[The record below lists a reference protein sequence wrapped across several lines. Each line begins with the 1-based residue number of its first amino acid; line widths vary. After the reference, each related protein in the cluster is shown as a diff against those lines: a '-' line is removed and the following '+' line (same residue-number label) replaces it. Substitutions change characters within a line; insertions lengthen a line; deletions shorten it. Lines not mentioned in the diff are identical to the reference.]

1 MPTIVRIMPKP
12 LLNPLVVALAYD
24 GLCTF
29 EFGVAVEVF
38 GLPRP
43 EMGPGWYRFA
53 VAAEQPGPLAAAGG
67 VTVTATHGLEL
78 LPQAGTVVIPG
89 WRGIDAPVPEPVCA
103 AVRAAHAGG
112 ARVMSLCSGV
122 AVLAAAGLL
131 EGQRCTTHWRYAEAL
146 ARRHPGLSVDPGV
159 LYVDGGSVL
168 TAAGSAAGIDLCLH
182 LVRRDFG
189 PEAANSVARRLVVPP
204 QREGGQAQFIPR
216 PVPQRPGTRLAP
228 LMDAIRA
235 RLAEDWTLPR
245 TAEEG
250 ALSLRNLHRRFREA
264 TGLSPGEWLLAER
277 LARAQE
283 LLEASALPVEE
294 VAARS
299 GFGSAATLRLHFRTR
314 YGASPRGWR
323 GRFSLGAQVSP
334 SSSTG

>member
-1 MPTIVRIMPKP
+1 MTTIVRIMPKP
-12 LLNPLVVALAYD
+12 SLNPLVVTLAYD

-53 VAAEQPGPLAAAGG
+53 VAAERPGPLAAAGG
-67 VTVTATHGLEL
+67 VTVAAGAGLDL
-78 LPQAGTVVIPG
+78 LAGAGTVIVPG
-89 WRGIDAPVPEPVCA
+89 WRAIDAPVPEAVCA
-103 AVRAAHAGG
+103 AVRAAHQAG
-112 ARVMSLCSGV
+112 ARVLSLCSGV

-131 EGQRCTTHWRYAEAL
+131 DGRRCTTHWRYAAGL
-146 ARRHPGLSVDPGV
+146 AARHPALTVDPAV
-159 LYVDGGSVL
+159 LYVDEGSVL

-189 PEAANSVARRLVVPP
+189 PEAANAVARRLVVPP

-228 LMDAIRA
+228 LLDAIRA
-235 RLAEDWTLPR
+235 RPGEAWTLAR
-245 TAEEG
+245 MAAE
-250 ALSLRNLHRRFREA
+250 AAVSLRGLHRRFRDA
-264 TGLSPGEWLLAER
+264 TGLSPGEWLLTER

-283 LLEASALPVEE
+283 LLEGSALPVEA
-294 VAARS
+294 VAAES
-299 GFGSAATLRLHFRTR
+299 GFGSAAALRLHFRER
-314 YGASPRGWR
+314 YGLSPKAWR
-323 GRFSLGAQVSP
+323 GRFAHRR
-334 SSSTG
+334 